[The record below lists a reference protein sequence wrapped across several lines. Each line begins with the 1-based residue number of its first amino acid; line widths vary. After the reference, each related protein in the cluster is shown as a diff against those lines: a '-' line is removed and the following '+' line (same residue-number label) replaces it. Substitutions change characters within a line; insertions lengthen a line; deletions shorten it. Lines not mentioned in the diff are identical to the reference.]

1 MTRLLV
7 PMTVEALLVGKP
19 EVVAAINPKFNLMS
33 FGITL
38 GTSLEP
44 QPFETTSNMPP
55 GVHLRWALPDSLAHG
70 VQGQAV
76 AVAKL
81 DGGTVASLE
90 LLNRGF
96 GYDPAR
102 PPVVIFSGG
111 GGSGAVAR
119 AVVAADGTL
128 SAIELLAGG
137 FGYEAAPTVE
147 IGTSEEIRY
156 PKIPNR
162 YFVLRSHAD
171 NSTGKV
177 TTVSWVVLSD
187 TLTDNAYGRL
197 VEGTLPLALQNQL
210 GTGTVSP
217 TLLAALNGIGVPV
230 GASAYLESS
239 PDAAQLWYIFDGN
252 RNYSIE
258 VRASD
263 LVVLGNE
270 AVSWP
275 RISEPDPYKVYP
287 PYKYLGRAWPYPLW
301 NGAPPALVES
311 RLTAIGP
318 GDPAFAAAYP
328 NSRSVLGFYDDLNE
342 LKAGRITYLVAGWYS
357 DPADN
362 PLYGQNT
369 PEKWALRMDE
379 LRWCVQENPG
389 GYPGSSICG
398 ATDVFTD
405 PTLEAELPQDVLV
418 QGMVYDI
425 PWTGPTTAYPSGVP
439 AGRPEIAVGNTS
451 AEAISALVAA
461 KMPGE
466 PGIEEVLEAFIY
478 DFIDLLQQPD
488 GTVQL
493 EQALQA
499 KRFGNLPSET
509 VWGVAQKQSQAAE
522 TREDQKLEEP
532 FPPAVSEALSR
543 TNDLQAAYERKNAEL
558 QSLQWETYSA
568 WFRKATL
575 DQSPTTASARQKA
588 FARFEAPPPI
598 EKPAPDERAA
608 AVPITVAQIKVV
620 INELIQRVDKA
631 KADLAVL
638 ARDLDTAIADLLA
651 KVTELMPGFEV
662 TRNAGRSY
670 WHPNDPV
677 VLFAGDGVERTFAF
691 GEDTAL
697 ADGNT
702 LPCRVSGQT
711 ITALTTP
718 VPGHENQTITGTQLA
733 RWYGSFPAGVPIPAE
748 IQPLFIE
755 TLLLDTTMDRLMAIS
770 AWSLAGVAN
779 PTDGQITQ
787 VATEIHAIQTAPL
800 NAYLHFAKRRQL
812 RVSAQELAAA
822 AGLTG
827 VYPYKLAVSPWAQP
841 WAPIYLEWDLI
852 WAASARVPDELGFC
866 DIPSVTCSQKW
877 IFGESDYRW
886 NDKFTPAQP
895 TDSRFAYTGRTI
907 ITPQAPDQLATRLQE
922 YLESHPES
930 PYYQQLEAAYEV
942 VKNLQVLS
950 QNTSG
955 FGFSLSQRR
964 ETLQMP
970 VIDYFDRSL
979 GQRVAAAIG
988 RQNQFSPLPDNGY
1001 SPLRG
1006 GHTRIVRLWVVDS
1019 FGQAQRVIDEGQTY
1033 QPILSAPLQTAGNPA
1048 LIQLTPRLQPS
1059 RLNLDFI
1066 DAGSADAR
1074 HSTSDPAT
1082 SPICGWIVPNYF
1094 DNSLMVYDSL
1104 GGPLGALQLLDGAF
1118 GEAGSGVRW
1127 LETPGTS
1134 TAVGAQPSL
1143 DNPNLNPHLKG
1154 FIQGLLTFGAEG
1166 RRALS
1171 DLLLTLHQTLSTIVI
1186 GGSSA
1191 NYGNLP
1197 VLIGRP
1203 MALVRAALK
1212 IELNGLPAYDQSWAA
1227 LKNFYSNKQ
1236 FTTAGF
1242 TDVRFPVKIGDVRQM
1257 RDGVIGYFS
1266 GNDYSRFNSKLVAGQ
1281 PGTTTSYVQ
1290 FDQRLHLTA
1299 DPSRPPEFVTLVVDP
1314 RASLH
1319 VVANFVPEIVA
1330 TLPTAG
1336 VSAALQ
1342 AIDLTFR
1349 VGPLINDAG
1358 SVSLPLPA
1366 DIHGTW
1372 SWLYH
1377 PSVTL
1382 WSDAEPI
1389 QNDDAIARFTQGA
1402 RHLNEGWL
1410 KLSDALQLKQDSGR
1424 SSKDKKR

>member
-7 PMTVEALLVGKP
+7 PMTVEALLVGQP

-38 GTSLEP
+38 GTGLEP
-44 QPFETTSNMPP
+44 QPFETTTNMPP

-81 DGGTVASLE
+81 DGNAVASLD
-90 LLNRGF
+90 LLDRGF

-111 GGSGAVAR
+111 GGLGAVAR

-128 SAIELLAGG
+128 SAVELLAGG
-137 FGYEAAPTVE
+137 AGYEAAPTVE

-171 NSTGKV
+171 DATGKV
-177 TTVSWVVLSD
+177 TTTSWVVLSD
-187 TLTDNAYGRL
+187 TLSDNAYGRL

-210 GTGTVSP
+210 ASGPLSP

-230 GASAYLESS
+230 GASAYLEAA
-239 PDAAQLWYIFDGN
+239 PDVAKIWYIFDGT

-258 VRASD
+258 VRTSD
-263 LVVLGNE
+263 LLVLGNE

-301 NGAPPALVES
+301 DGAPPALAEG

-318 GDPAFAAAYP
+318 GDPSFAAAYP
-328 NSRSVLGFYDDLNE
+328 NSRSVLGFYDDLSE
-342 LKAGRITYLVAGWYS
+342 LTAGRITYMVAGWYHN
-357 DPADN
+357 PADN
-362 PLYGQNT
+362 PLYGQDT

-379 LRWCVQENPG
+379 LRWCIQENPG
-389 GYPGSSICG
+389 GYPASTICG
-398 ATDVFTD
+398 RTD
-405 PTLEAELPQDVLV
+405 AESAPQDETKLPQDVLV

-425 PWTGPTTAYPSGVP
+425 PWTGPTTRYPSGVP
-439 AGRPEIAVGNTS
+439 VGRPEIAVGNTS

-461 KMPGE
+461 KLPAD
-466 PGIEEVLEAFIY
+466 PGIEEILEAFIY
-478 DFIDLLQQPD
+478 DLVDLLQQPD

-509 VWGVAQKQSQAAE
+509 VWGVAQKQNEAAE
-522 TREDQKLEEP
+522 VREDQTLEAP
-532 FPPAVSEALSR
+532 FPQEVSQALSR
-543 TNDLQAAYERKNAEL
+543 ANDLQAAHERKNAEL
-558 QSLQWETYSA
+558 RSLQWETYSA

-575 DQSPTTASARQKA
+575 DQSPTTVAARKDA

-598 EKPAPDERAA
+598 EKPVPDARAATA

-620 INELIQRVDKA
+620 INELIQRVDTA
-631 KADLAVL
+631 KRELAVL
-638 ARDLDTAIADLLA
+638 AGDLDTAITNLLA
-651 KVTELMPGFEV
+651 KVTELMPGYEV

-670 WHPNDPV
+670 WQANDPV
-677 VLFAGDGVERTFAF
+677 VLFAGDGVQRTFAF

-697 ADGNT
+697 ADGDT

-718 VPGHENQTITGTQLA
+718 VPGHENQTITETQLA
-733 RWYGSFPAGVPIPAE
+733 RWYGSFPSGAPIPAE

-770 AWSLAGVAN
+770 AWSLAGVPN
-779 PTDGQITQ
+779 PTDPQITQ
-787 VATEIHAIQTAPL
+787 VAAEIHAIQTAPL

-812 RVSAQELAAA
+812 RVSAQELAAV
-822 AGLTG
+822 AGLVG
-827 VYPYKLAVSPWAQP
+827 VYPYKLAVDPWSQP

-852 WAASARVPDELGFC
+852 WAASAKVPGELGFC
-866 DIPSVTCSQKW
+866 DLPSPTCSQKW
-877 IFGESDYRW
+877 IFGESDYLW
-886 NDKFTPAQP
+886 NEKFTPAQP
-895 TDSRFAYTGRTI
+895 TDPRFAYSGRTV
-907 ITPQAPDQLATRLQE
+907 ITPQAPDQLATRLKE
-922 YLESHPES
+922 YLQSHPDS
-930 PYYQQLEAAYEV
+930 PYYAQLEAAYEV

-950 QNTSG
+950 QNVSG
-955 FGFSLSQRR
+955 FGLSLAQRR

-970 VIDYFDRSL
+970 VIDYFDKTL

-988 RQNQFSPLPDNGY
+988 LQNQFSPLPDNGY

-1006 GHTRIVRLWVVDS
+1006 GHARIVRLWVVDS
-1019 FGQAQRVIDEGQTY
+1019 FGQAQRVIDQGQTY

-1048 LIQLTPRLQPS
+1048 LMQLTPRLQPS
-1059 RLNLDFI
+1059 RLHLDFI
-1066 DAGSADAR
+1066 DASSADGR
-1074 HSTSDPAT
+1074 LSTSDPAT

-1094 DNSLMVYDSL
+1094 DNSLMVYDAL

-1143 DNPNLNPHLKG
+1143 DNPDLNPHLKR
-1154 FIQGLLTFGAEG
+1154 FIEGLLVYGAEG

-1171 DLLLTLHQTLSTIVI
+1171 DLIITLHQTLSTIVI

-1227 LKNFYSNKQ
+1227 LKNFYTNKQ
-1236 FTTAGF
+1236 FTTGGF
-1242 TDVRFPVKIGDVRQM
+1242 TDVSFPVRIGDVRQM
-1257 RDGVIGYFS
+1257 RDGVIGYFL
-1266 GNDYSRFNSKLVAGQ
+1266 GDNYSRFNSKLIAD
-1281 PGTTTSYVQ
+1281 PPSSTSSYVQ
-1290 FDQRLHLTA
+1290 FEQRLHLTA
-1299 DPSRPPEFVTLVVDP
+1299 NPASPPQYVTLVVDP
-1314 RASLH
+1314 RASVH
-1319 VVANFVPEIVA
+1319 VVADFVPEIVA

-1336 VSAALQ
+1336 ISAALQ

-1349 VGPLINDAG
+1349 VGPLINDEG
-1358 SVSLPLPA
+1358 VVSLPLPA

-1377 PSVTL
+1377 PNVTL

-1389 QNDDAIARFTQGA
+1389 QNDDAIARFSQGA

-1410 KLSDALQLKQDSGR
+1410 KLSDALHLKQDSSR
-1424 SSKDKKR
+1424 SAKD